1 MAKQY
6 PVVDISTDNFN
17 TWITRTNDLVVFA
30 NVEVVSVNSFSNA
43 TQVGALTNGTGHV
56 NGHFSANIITT
67 NSLKGGNTLSLA
79 NLTVYSNTI
88 FNEVYI
94 MVGNSTQNIVTNS
107 TSMTVN
113 NTVNQTS
120 FISNTTG
127 TTVHIVDNFAIN
139 TYRGGQYTITIKDT
153 STSANAYQVS
163 QLLVL
168 QSGATDNAF
177 VTEYGIITSN
187 ASVGQLGVF
196 SANAN
201 STHVK
206 LNFTPTVANSTL
218 KGSRTL
224 IAV

>member
-17 TWITRTNDLVVFA
+17 TWIARTNDLVLFA
-30 NVEVVSVNSFSNA
+30 NVEAVSVNSFSNA

-113 NTVNQTS
+113 STVNQTS
-120 FISNTTG
+120 FVSNTTG
-127 TTVHIVDNFAIN
+127 TSVHIVDNFAIN
-139 TYRGGQYTITIKDT
+139 TYRGGQYTISIKDT
-153 STSANAYQVS
+153 TTSANAYQIS
-163 QLLVL
+163 HLLVL
-168 QSGATDNAF
+168 QAGATDNAF

-206 LNFTPTVANSTL
+206 LNFTPSVANSTL